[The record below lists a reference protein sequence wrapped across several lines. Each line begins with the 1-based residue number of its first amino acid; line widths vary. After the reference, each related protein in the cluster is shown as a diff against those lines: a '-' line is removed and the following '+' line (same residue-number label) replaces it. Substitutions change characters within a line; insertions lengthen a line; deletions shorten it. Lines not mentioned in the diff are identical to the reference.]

1 MTESVRVRQE
11 RAAVPSNTVKSVLA
25 GVNSS
30 YKKASPN
37 TGMHETKLL
46 HDNALSPKSR
56 MSQEYNRLNTLKG

>member
-1 MTESVRVRQE
+1 M
-11 RAAVPSNTVKSVLA
+11 PSNTVKSVLA

>member
-25 GVNSS
+25 GVNSF

-46 HDNALSPKSR
+46 HDYALSPKSR
-56 MSQEYNRLNTLKG
+56 MSQDYIGPIH